1 MSNPQEFWNGRF
13 EGDEYAY
20 GISPNDFLVESM
32 TGRRVGRAFSL
43 GEGEGRNATWL
54 AERGGSVA
62 SIDASDKGVAKTIR
76 LAESRGVSVSAH
88 QGLLEDVR
96 LDAGS
101 YDTVISIF
109 AHTPADVR
117 RRLHL
122 LVVQALRPGGVYV
135 FEGYSPNQLRFGTGG
150 PKDVALL
157 VTVEDLRAE
166 LAGLEF
172 IVLREVERDVL
183 EGTLHTGRAAV
194 VQCLARKPVDER
206 ETVAA
211 G

>member
-13 EGDEYAY
+13 EGDDYAY
-20 GISPNDFLVESM
+20 GTAPNDFLVESM

-54 AERGGSVA
+54 AEQGGEVS
-62 SIDASDKGVAKTIR
+62 SIDASDKGVAKTLQ
-76 LAESRGVSVSAH
+76 LASTRGVSVSAH
-88 QGLLEDVR
+88 HGFLENVE
-96 LDAGS
+96 LHAQS

-117 RRLHL
+117 RKLHAK
-122 LVVQALRPGGVYV
+122 VVNALAPGGLYV

-150 PKDVALL
+150 PKDPALL
-157 VTVEDLRAE
+157 VTVNDLRAE
-166 LAGLEF
+166 LDGLE
-172 IVLREVERDVL
+172 ILVLREVERDVV

-194 VQCLARKPVDER
+194 VQCLARK
-206 ETVAA
+206 T